1 PTVPPPGSQP
11 PLAGG
16 GTTENASGRCSQV
29 KWLSGHSSTNT
40 LPTTRS
46 TGTYSSPGTQVGLSL
61 GTQWWTEE
69 SAEWLRL
76 SPITKI
82 EPSGTGPAVQS
93 QPIIGP

>member
-1 PTVPPPGSQP
+1 M
-11 PLAGG
+11 
-16 GTTENASGRCSQV
+16 
-29 KWLSGHSSTNT
+29 KWLNGHSSTNT

-46 TGTYSSPGTQVGLSL
+46 TGTNSSPGTQPGRF
-61 GTQWWTEE
+61 WHRWKDE

-93 QPIIGP
+93 QPAIIGP